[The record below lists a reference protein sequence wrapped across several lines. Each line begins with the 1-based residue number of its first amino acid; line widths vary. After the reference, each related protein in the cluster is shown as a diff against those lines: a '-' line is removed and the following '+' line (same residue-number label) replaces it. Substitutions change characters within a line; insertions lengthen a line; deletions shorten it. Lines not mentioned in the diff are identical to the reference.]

1 MHRMRPY
8 ILSVLLLAL
17 TSTAFSQ
24 QRKKVTDMS
33 GDKHRKIK
41 EVYFVL
47 RSDNTVRDGSYQ
59 QFRNDKLI
67 VSGYYRNGQKDSVW
81 EAYSNT
87 QAILSRKWYDHGR
100 MTGKWEFFNGNGE
113 TSYTYDFGTSKV
125 TYLSGSPR
133 SDTSTCFYRNDAGE
147 WIRGRLDQAAVP
159 LFSPGEWLSYLND
172 NFRYPDEAVDK
183 NLQGKVI
190 ISMIVDENGQV
201 SDYAVSTSAA
211 PSLDKE
217 ALRVVSSHENIFAPA
232 QKDGKKV
239 RSICFQP
246 LIFKLEGDH

>member
-1 MHRMRPY
+1 MRPY

-33 GDKHRKIK
+33 GDKHHKIK